1 MKTSGQAQLGDNNQ
15 SLSVADEVLTYD
27 APEQPAQASQS
38 QQGFNMKPLP
48 SGVHQFI
55 TNGAAVS
62 AQSEN
67 LSFYFG
73 GMHVPDWQTII
84 ESDYLA
90 NLTANTLITVN
101 VSVADDIKWENDT
114 LPQDIPGRANAE
126 LVWIPVSQSG
136 VLVAIGGVIFPES
149 LTGSRSLPKD
159 RANESV
165 CVLPKLMQCIQC
177 HRILQTL
184 ASNQSNIYEHTSG
197 L

>member
-15 SLSVADEVLTYD
+15 SLSVPDKVLTYD
-27 APEQPAQASQS
+27 APEQPAQASHS

-67 LSFYFG
+67 LSFYFS

-149 LTGSRSLPKD
+149 LTASRSLTKD
-159 RANESV
+159 RADESV
-165 CVLPKLMQCIQC
+165 CVPP
-177 HRILQTL
+177 
-184 ASNQSNIYEHTSG
+184 
-197 L
+197 